1 MHSSTPRRCEVAV
14 LDRTSPT
21 QRYTRGIAAAVIAV
35 ATLLL
40 AANAGPARA
49 AEPEPAQQQQVQQES

>member
-1 MHSSTPRRCEVAV
+1 M

-21 QRYTRGIAAAVIAV
+21 QRYARSIAAAVIAV

-40 AANAGPARA
+40 AANAGPTRA
-49 AEPEPAQQQQVQQES
+49 AEPEPAQQQIQQEF